1 MINTLIMLGLVCLLA
16 TLMIMDFIIVIP
28 KFGSKHFGAPD
39 DIKKMMEKIPDR
51 ASWVNI
57 LGVCIMIAGFVGV
70 ASVFI
75 WAMVDTVKTD
85 MSFSGAFIRFFVI
98 TEGYKLFDIV
108 CFDYLM
114 LTKLKL
120 PAKIYPETAG
130 AKGYDN
136 FGFNAKSQINKLV
149 VFCGASILLAFILT
163 VIIPLWR

>member
-1 MINTLIMLGLVCLLA
+1 MIKTLMMLGLVCLIA
-16 TLMIMDFIIVIP
+16 ILMIMDFILVIP

-39 DIKKMMEKIPDR
+39 DIKEMMEKIPDR
-51 ASWVNI
+51 APWVNL
-57 LGVCIMIAGFVGV
+57 LGICIMIAGFVGA
-70 ASVFI
+70 ASVLI

-85 MSFSGAFIRFFVI
+85 MSFSGAFIRFFMI

-120 PAKIYPETAG
+120 PERIYPETAG

-136 FGFNAKSQINKLV
+136 FGFNAKSQTIKMV
-149 VFCGASILLAFILT
+149 VFCGISLILAFVLT
-163 VIIPLWR
+163 GIIQR